1 MHTALRPYMT
11 TGVALVGASVIAV
24 TPISP
29 PPDEIHMPA
38 PRVSSASVE
47 LTAAFDPITAYTQLF
62 TNTFNNLVGLGGEV
76 LADPA
81 PILRQVLTNSIG
93 NAKIIGGSL
102 QSAGAGVMTTIQG
115 LPAELETARDQL
127 SAGDF
132 AGAVN
137 TVFSY
142 VLAGLLFNI
151 GLPLIEGPATVVQN
165 VAGNLDNVAKN
176 GTLALLLVALAP
188 IYPINATV
196 SAFGALGQDI
206 LTSAGSGDFVGVVS
220 DLVSAPAVLA
230 DAFLNGFPS
239 DLPSTIDPAGGLLT
253 TSAVGFGTIENMLQ
267 AGKAIAGLL
276 TLPAPASSV
285 TDVSTTSNRLITLHV
300 TPHLKN
306 GADVEDKS
314 GQTGTDGAKTKSTLL
329 GRLPKRANGA
339 TDLSDGNSAESGA
352 PASAPAP
359 RQRASAVVGG
369 VQDKLTTKLGGGSAG
384 PRTHLGK
391 AGAANSGGDNSNG
404 SGHADSGG
412 AAK

>member
-29 PPDEIHMPA
+29 PPAEIHMPA

-285 TDVSTTSNRLITLHV
+285 TDVSTTSNRLVTLDV
-300 TPHLKN
+300 MPHLKK

-314 GQTGTDGAKTKSTLL
+314 GQTGTDGTKTKSTLL

-384 PRTHLGK
+384 LRTHLGK
-391 AGAANSGGDNSNG
+391 AGAANSGGDNSSG

>member
-1 MHTALRPYMT
+1 M
-11 TGVALVGASVIAV
+11 
-24 TPISP
+24 
-29 PPDEIHMPA
+29 
-38 PRVSSASVE
+38 
-47 LTAAFDPITAYTQLF
+47 
-62 TNTFNNLVGLGGEV
+62 
-76 LADPA
+76 
-81 PILRQVLTNSIG
+81 
-93 NAKIIGGSL
+93 
-102 QSAGAGVMTTIQG
+102 
-115 LPAELETARDQL
+115 
-127 SAGDF
+127 
-132 AGAVN
+132 
-137 TVFSY
+137 
-142 VLAGLLFNI
+142 
-151 GLPLIEGPATVVQN
+151 
-165 VAGNLDNVAKN
+165 
-176 GTLALLLVALAP
+176 LLVALAP

-206 LTSAGSGDFVGVVS
+206 LTSAGSGDFVGVVKRPCR
-220 DLVSAPAVLA
+220 APAVLA

-239 DLPSTIDPAGGLLT
+239 GLPSTIDPAGGLLT

-276 TLPAPASSV
+276 ALPAPASSV
-285 TDVSTTSNRLITLHV
+285 TDVSTTSDRLVTLDV
-300 TPHLKN
+300 MPHLKK

-314 GQTGTDGAKTKSTLL
+314 GQTGTDGTKTKSTLL

-384 PRTHLGK
+384 LRTHLGK
-391 AGAANSGGDNSNG
+391 AGAANSGGDNSSG

>member
-1 MHTALRPYMT
+1 MT

-29 PPDEIHMPA
+29 PPAEIHMPA

-81 PILRQVLTNSIG
+81 PVLRQILTNTLG
-93 NAKIIGGSL
+93 NAKIIANSL
-102 QSAGAGVMTTIQG
+102 QAAGAAAGTVGKG
-115 LPAELETARDQL
+115 LPAVLETARDQL

-132 AGAVN
+132 AGAVD

-142 VLAGLLFNI
+142 VAGGLLLQV
-151 GLPLIEGPATVVQN
+151 GLPLIEGPVTVVQN
-165 VAGNLDNVAKN
+165 IVGNTNNVVQN
-176 GTLALLLVALAP
+176 GIIAVLLVALAP

-206 LTSAGSGDFVGVVS
+206 LTSAGSGDFVGVVK
-220 DLVSAPAVLA
+220 DLVAAPAVLA
-230 DAFLNGFPS
+230 DAFLNGFPDGTS
-239 DLPSTIDPAGGLLT
+239 SFISPAGGLLT

-276 TLPAPASSV
+276 TLPAPPPAPSSV
-285 TDVSTTSNRLITLHV
+285 TSVSTASDRLITLHV
-300 TPHLKN
+300 TPHLKK
-306 GADVEDKS
+306 GADVEDES

-339 TDLSDGNSAESGA
+339 TDLSDGNSAKPSTS
-352 PASAPAP
+352 ASAPAP

-384 PRTHLGK
+384 LRTHLGK
-391 AGAANSGGDNSNG
+391 AGAANSGGDNSSG

>member
-1 MHTALRPYMT
+1 M
-11 TGVALVGASVIAV
+11 
-24 TPISP
+24 
-29 PPDEIHMPA
+29 
-38 PRVSSASVE
+38 
-47 LTAAFDPITAYTQLF
+47 
-62 TNTFNNLVGLGGEV
+62 

-81 PILRQVLTNSIG
+81 PVLRQILTNTLG
-93 NAKIIGGSL
+93 NAKIIAGSL
-102 QSAGAGVMTTIQG
+102 QAAGAAAGTVGQG
-115 LPAELETARDQL
+115 LPAVLETARDQL

-132 AGAVN
+132 AGAVD

-142 VLAGLLFNI
+142 VAGGLLLQV
-151 GLPLIEGPATVVQN
+151 GLPLIEGPVTVVQN
-165 VAGNLDNVAKN
+165 IVGNTNNVVQN
-176 GTLALLLVALAP
+176 GIIAVLLVALAP

-206 LTSAGSGDFVGVVS
+206 LTSAGSGDFVGVVK
-220 DLVSAPAVLA
+220 DLVAAPAVLA
-230 DAFLNGFPS
+230 DAFLNGFPDGTS
-239 DLPSTIDPAGGLLT
+239 SFLDPAGGLLT

-276 TLPAPASSV
+276 TLPAPAPAPSSV
-285 TDVSTTSNRLITLHV
+285 TSVSTSSDRLITLHV
-300 TPHLKN
+300 TPHLKK

-314 GQTGTDGAKTKSTLL
+314 GQTGTDGTKTKSTLL

-391 AGAANSGGDNSNG
+391 AGAANSGGDNSSG